1 MTEADLQTLRN
12 FPHKYLS
19 IGITEDG
26 HSRQSVWVPWET
38 TCNAFNMRTP
48 DLYISPDELADEEF
62 WTELGR
68 FHVVGCYIFCPL
80 EDYSFL
86 DRLPELQDVTIHQGG
101 ALRNLSFLRNMKG
114 WSQLH
119 VEDAVLENLDDLFP
133 EGARKGLFSICV
145 CLSGCTVRDL
155 SALTQAGIY
164 LSELVILAPE
174 GSNDRKRWKAVRCG
188 KYSYFEYRV
197 KK

>member
-1 MTEADLQTLRN
+1 MTEQDLQTLRN
-12 FPHKYLS
+12 FPHEYLS

-38 TCNAFNMRTP
+38 TGNAFNMRTP
-48 DLYISPDELADEEF
+48 DLYLSPAELADEEF
-62 WTELGR
+62 WTELER

-86 DRLPELQDVTIHQGG
+86 NRLPELQDITIHQGG
-101 ALRNLSFLRNMKG
+101 SLRDLRFLRNMKG
-114 WSQLH
+114 WFQLH

-145 CLSGCTVRDL
+145 CLSGCTVKDL
-155 SALTQAGIY
+155 SALTREGIY
-164 LSELVILAPE
+164 LSELVVLAPE
-174 GSNDRKRWKAVRCG
+174 GSNDKERWKAVRCG
-188 KYSYFEYRV
+188 KYSYFEY
-197 KK
+197 K